1 MIRGWLSGGVQVW
14 SEHFATE
21 AVKNTIFRKE
31 KNMRITWK
39 LFVPVIWLL
48 MVFVASVQAAE
59 TYPAKDITLVVQW
72 AGGGSTDLA
81 ARESAVPL
89 QKFLGRA
96 INIKNVAGGSGAV
109 GTVEVMRAK
118 PDGYTVL
125 FSSPGPIIVLPH
137 VAEVPYDPFK
147 DIVNV
152 AGLGAAPIVILAKKD
167 APYNNLKE
175 MDAYFR
181 QPGKELR
188 YGSAGAGTVN
198 HLWMVMLSRA
208 MKLPMTHVPF
218 QHSAE
223 GVTNVLGGHVDV
235 TSTEP
240 ITAIAPVK
248 EGRAKLLT
256 VFGSDR
262 IPYAPDVLNVKEQG
276 YTTAA
281 QDLWHAFYVPKG
293 TPQPIVDR
301 LTEAIK
307 KASEDPE
314 FQKIAAKTDRSVKF
328 MSATDFTALTKAQS
342 AVIADIAKAEGLGK
356 K

>member
-1 MIRGWLSGGVQVW
+1 
-14 SEHFATE
+14 
-21 AVKNTIFRKE
+21 
-31 KNMRITWK
+31 MRITLK
-39 LFVPVIWLL
+39 LLL
-48 MVFVASVQAAE
+48 TVFLLWTVFVSSVLAAD
-59 TYPAKDITLVVQW
+59 TYPAKNITLVLQW

-81 ARESAVPL
+81 ARESTVPL
-89 QKFLGRA
+89 QKYLGRA
-96 INIKNVAGGSGAV
+96 VVIKNVAGGSGAL

-208 MKLPMTHVPF
+208 MKLRMTHVPF
-218 QHSAE
+218 PHSGE

-248 EGRAKLLT
+248 EGRAKLLA
-256 VFGSDR
+256 VFGSDH
-262 IPYAPDVLNVKEQG
+262 IPYAPNVQTVKEQG

-293 TPQPIVDR
+293 TSQAIIDK

-314 FQKIAAKTDRSVKF
+314 FKTIAAKTDRSVKF
-328 MSATDFTALTKAQS
+328 MSAKDFTALTKAQS